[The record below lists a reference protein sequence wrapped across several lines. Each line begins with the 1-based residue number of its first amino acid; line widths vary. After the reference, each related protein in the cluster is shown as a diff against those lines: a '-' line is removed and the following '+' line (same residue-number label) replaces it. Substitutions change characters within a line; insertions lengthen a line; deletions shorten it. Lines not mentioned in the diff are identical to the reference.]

1 MRHLLMDPA
10 FPDLLRQLEDQRK
23 GERVAN
29 DNGEELLNELSDP
42 LLIAFARAE
51 IAATRCW

>member
-1 MRHLLMDPA
+1 MRHLLIDPK
-10 FPDLLRQLEDQRK
+10 FPDLVRQLAHDRK
-23 GERVAN
+23 DGRYAN
-29 DNGEELLNELSDP
+29 DNCEEAEELSDP

>member
-10 FPDLLRQLEDQRK
+10 FPDLVGQLADERK
-23 GERVAN
+23 DDRCAN
-29 DNGEELLNELSDP
+29 DNGEDLKELSDP
-42 LLIAFARAE
+42 LLIALARAE

>member
-10 FPDLLRQLEDQRK
+10 FPDLLRQLEDERK
-23 GERVAN
+23 DDGHAN
-29 DNGEELLNELSDP
+29 DNSREAEELSDP

-51 IAATRCW
+51 IEATRCW

>member
-1 MRHLLMDPA
+1 MRHRLMDPA
-10 FPDLLRQLEDQRK
+10 YPDIVRQLADEREDDRH
-23 GERVAN
+23 AN
-29 DNGEELLNELSDP
+29 DNSQEAEELSDP

>member
-1 MRHLLMDPA
+1 MRYLLMDPN
-10 FPDLLRQLEDQRK
+10 FPDLVGQLAREGKDDRY
-23 GERVAN
+23 AN
-29 DNGEELLNELSDP
+29 DNSGEAEELSDP

>member
-10 FPDLLRQLEDQRK
+10 FPDLVGQLADERK
-23 GERVAN
+23 DNRCAN
-29 DNGEELLNELSDP
+29 DNGAEREDELSDP
-42 LLIAFARAE
+42 LLVAFARAE

>member
-10 FPDLLRQLEDQRK
+10 FPDLVGQLAR
-23 GERVAN
+23 ERTDDRHAN
-29 DNGEELLNELSDP
+29 DNSDETLEELSDP

>member
-10 FPDLLRQLEDQRK
+10 FPDLLRQLEDERK
-23 GERVAN
+23 DERCAN
-29 DNGEELLNELSDP
+29 DNGMDAEELSDP

>member
-10 FPDLLRQLEDQRK
+10 FPDLVGQLADERK
-23 GERVAN
+23 NERSAN
-29 DNGEELLNELSDP
+29 DNSREAEELSDP

-51 IAATRCW
+51 IEATRCW

>member
-10 FPDLLRQLEDQRK
+10 YPDMVRQLADERK
-23 GERVAN
+23 DDRYAN
-29 DNGEELLNELSDP
+29 DNSSREAEELSDP